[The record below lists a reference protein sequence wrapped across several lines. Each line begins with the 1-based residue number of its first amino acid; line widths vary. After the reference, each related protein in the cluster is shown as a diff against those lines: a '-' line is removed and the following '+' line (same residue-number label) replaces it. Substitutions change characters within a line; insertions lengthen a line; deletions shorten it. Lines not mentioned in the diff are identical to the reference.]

1 MHSLLEKATWTEDLQ
16 KLNLRFRQLIESFDE
31 DSINKI
37 PSRGGWSAA
46 RVAEHI
52 HKSDQGMILLLS
64 GPSRNDER
72 LPDLHAKQIRD
83 LFLDFDT
90 KLNSPDFIIPEN
102 KFYHRESLLAVF
114 DADRKK
120 LNEILLHS
128 DLTETCT
135 AFPFPGTGE
144 LTRLEI
150 LTFILAHTRRHIH
163 QLEKIAQEQGNI

>member
-1 MHSLLEKATWTEDLQ
+1 MMNITLEKTELAGDLQ
-16 KLNLRFRQLIESFDE
+16 NLNLRFRELLESFDG
-31 DSINKI
+31 DRINKI

-46 RVAEHI
+46 QVAEHI
-52 HKSDQGMILLLS
+52 HKSDRGMIYLMS
-64 GPSRNDER
+64 GPARKDTR
-72 LPDLHAKQIRD
+72 PPDLHAEQIRN

-102 KFYHRESLLAVF
+102 KLYNKESLLSAF
-114 DADRKK
+114 AADRKK
-120 LNEILLHS
+120 INEILLHS

-150 LTFILAHTRRHIH
+150 ICFILAHTRRHIH
-163 QLEKIAQEQGNI
+163 QLEKIAQG

>member
-1 MHSLLEKATWTEDLQ
+1 MHSLMEKAVWTEDLQ
-16 KLNLRFRQLIESFDE
+16 KLNLRFRQLLESFDG
-31 DSINKI
+31 DRINKI

-46 RVAEHI
+46 QVAEHV
-52 HKSDQGMILLLS
+52 HKSDQGMIYLLS
-64 GPSRNDER
+64 GPSRKDAR
-72 LPDLHAKQIRD
+72 QPDLHAENIRN

-102 KFYHRESLLAVF
+102 KFYVKESLLSAF
-114 DADRKK
+114 DADRKRM
-120 LNEILLHS
+120 NEKLLHS

-163 QLEKIAQEQGNI
+163 QLEKIAQE